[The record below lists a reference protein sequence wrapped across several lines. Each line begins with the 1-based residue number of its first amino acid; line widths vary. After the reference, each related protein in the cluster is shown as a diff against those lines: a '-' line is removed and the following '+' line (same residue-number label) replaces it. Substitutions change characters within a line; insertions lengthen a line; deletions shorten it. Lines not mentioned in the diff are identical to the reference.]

1 MQKIF
6 GIIGWIGTVLVFGA
20 LAVRGININLLGI
33 HIPSI
38 YPAWAEYASY
48 GAWAGLVC
56 VLIYMAGQWRDV
68 AVFYRGR
75 GARYGTMSL
84 VSVVVFLAILVAVNY
99 LGTRQ
104 GKRWDLTA
112 NQVFSLSDQ
121 TIKILKDLKEPVKVT
136 VFERNDQLDVHRARL
151 QEYQYQTTQL
161 TTEFIDPDRQ
171 PTRAASAKIET
182 LPTIL
187 FEYKGR
193 TERVTSTNEQDLT
206 NALIK
211 VLTGTARKV
220 YFLQGHGE
228 KDTAS
233 SDRGGLSAAT
243 EQMKQDNF
251 SFDQLVLIQQK
262 TIPDDATIVVMAG
275 PTTDLFAPE
284 IEALNAYVAKGGKVL
299 VLLDPLL
306 KGPAQPLL
314 TQFLADW
321 GIRAGSDVV
330 LDIAGRAKLGAD
342 ESITVAAEY
351 PSHPITTGFRVVT
364 AFPMARSMAP
374 IEGGSN
380 AHIAQPLVRTSEQS
394 WSEANLSALGDEKT
408 EVAFN
413 ADKGDKQGPVTVGAA
428 VSAPATVT
436 PPSGNSSPGSP
447 DSERKPETR
456 IVALGDS
463 DFATNQNIGFAG
475 NRDFFMNTLNWLSQQ
490 ENLIAI
496 RPRQPEDRRLSLTP
510 DQQNR
515 IAILTIFL
523 IPGIVFASGIYAW
536 WRRR

>member
-68 AVFYRGR
+68 SVFYQGR

-515 IAILTIFL
+515 IAILTIFI
-523 IPGIVFASGIYAW
+523 IPGLVFATGIYTW

>member
-20 LAVRGININLLGI
+20 LLIKGVPVLGI
-33 HIPSI
+33 PSV
-38 YPAWAEYASY
+38 YPAGEQYANY
-48 GAWAGLVC
+48 GAWAGLAC

-68 AVFYRGR
+68 AEFYKGR
-75 GARYGTMSL
+75 GAKYGTMSI
-84 VSVVVFLAILVAVNY
+84 VSIVVFLAILVAVNY

-104 GKRWDLTA
+104 NRRWDFTA
-112 NQVFSLSDQ
+112 NQVYSLSDQ

-136 VFERNDQLDVHRARL
+136 VFERNDRQDVHKDRL

-161 TTEFIDPDRQ
+161 TTEFIDPDRE
-171 PTRAASAKIET
+171 PTRAGTAKVDT

-193 TERVTSTNEQDLT
+193 VERVTNSNEQDLT

-211 VLTGTARKV
+211 VVTGESRKV
-220 YFLQGHGE
+220 YFTQGHGE

-233 SDRGGLSAAT
+233 SDRGGLSTAV

-251 SFDQLVLIQQK
+251 TVEPLVLIQQK
-262 TIPDDATIVVMAG
+262 TVPADATVVVIAG
-275 PTTDLFAPE
+275 PTTDFFQPE
-284 IEALNAYVAKGGKVL
+284 IDALNAYVARGGKVM
-299 VLLDPLL
+299 VMLDPLL

-314 TQFLADW
+314 LQFLTDW
-321 GIRAGSDVV
+321 GIRAGTDVV
-330 LDIAGRAKLGAD
+330 LDASGMGQMLGTDA
-342 ESITVAAEY
+342 SVPVAAQY
-351 PSHPITTGFRVVT
+351 PTHPITEGFRVIT
-364 AFPMARSMAP
+364 AYPMARSMTP

-380 AHIAQPLVRTSEQS
+380 SHIAQPLVNTSAQS
-394 WSEANLSALGDEKT
+394 WSEADLTGLSAGKA

-413 ADKGDKQGPVTVGAA
+413 ADKGDKQGPITLGAA

-436 PPSGNSSPGSP
+436 PPAPSGNGSP
-447 DSERKPETR
+447 ASPDQERKPETR
-456 IVALGDS
+456 IVAVGDS
-463 DFATNQNIGFAG
+463 DFATNMAIGISG
-475 NRDFFMNTLNWLSQQ
+475 NRDFFMNSINWLSQQ
-490 ENLIAI
+490 ENLIAV
-496 RPRQPEDRRLSLTP
+496 RPRQPEDRRLTLTA

-515 IAILTIFL
+515 IMILSLFI
-523 IPGIVFASGIYAW
+523 IPGLVFATGVYTW

>member
-20 LAVRGININLLGI
+20 LLVRGIPFLGI
-33 HIPSI
+33 PSV
-38 YPAWAEYASY
+38 YPAGQEYATFA
-48 GAWAGLVC
+48 AWAGLVC

-68 AVFYRGR
+68 AVFYQGR

-84 VSVVVFLAILVAVNY
+84 VSIVVFLAILVAVNY

-136 VFERNDQLDVHRARL
+136 VFERNEQLDVHRARL

-262 TIPDDATIVVMAG
+262 TIPDDATIVAIIG

-284 IEALNAYVAKGGKVL
+284 IEALNAYVAKGGKVM
-299 VLLDPLL
+299 VMLDPLL

-364 AFPMARSMAP
+364 AFPMARSMTP

-394 WSEANLSALGDEKT
+394 WSEANLSALGNEKT

-436 PPSGNSSPGSP
+436 PPSGNASPGSP

-463 DFATNQNIGFAG
+463 DFATNQNFGFAG
-475 NRDFFMNTLNWLSQQ
+475 NRDFFMNALNWLSQQ

>member
-1 MQKIF
+1 MQKIL

-20 LAVRGININLLGI
+20 VAVRMF
-33 HIPSI
+33 
-38 YPAWAEYASY
+38 YPDWNQYATWA
-48 GAWAGLVC
+48 AWAGLVT

-68 AVFYRGR
+68 AEFYKGR
-75 GARYGTMSL
+75 GARYGT
-84 VSVVVFLAILVAVNY
+84 VSIVSILVFLGVLVAVNY

-104 GKRWDLTA
+104 SKRWDLTA
-112 NQVFSLSDQ
+112 NQVYSLSDQ
-121 TIKILKDLKEPVKVT
+121 TVKILKELKEPVKVT
-136 VFERNDQLDVHRARL
+136 VFERNDQQAVHRARL

-171 PTRAASAKIET
+171 PTLAAGAKIDT
-182 LPTIL
+182 LPTVL
-187 FEYKGR
+187 FEYQGR

-211 VLTGTARKV
+211 ATTGAARKV

-228 KDTAS
+228 KDIAS
-233 SDRGGLSAAT
+233 SDRPGLNAAV

-251 SFDQLVLIQQK
+251 TFEALVLVQRQ
-262 TIPDDATIVVMAG
+262 TVPDDATIVVIAG

-284 IEALNAYVAKGGKVL
+284 IEALTAYAARGGKLMVMM
-299 VLLDPLL
+299 DPLL

-330 LDIAGRAKLGAD
+330 LDIAGRAKLQAD
-342 ESITVAAEY
+342 ESVTVAAEY
-351 PSHPITTGFRVVT
+351 PSHPITAGFRVVT
-364 AFPMARSMAP
+364 AFPMARSMTP

-380 AHIAQPLVRTSEQS
+380 SRTAQPLVRTSDQS
-394 WSEANLSALGDEKT
+394 WSEADLTALATAKEK
-408 EVAFN
+408 VAF
-413 ADKGDKQGPVTVGAA
+413 DPGKGDTQGPITVGAA
-428 VSAPATVT
+428 VSAPATVM
-436 PPSGNSSPGSP
+436 PPSGNSTPGSP
-447 DSERKPETR
+447 DSGRTPETR

-463 DFATNQNIGFAG
+463 DFATNETIAFAG
-475 NRDFFMNTLNWLSQQ
+475 NRDFFMNALNWLSQQ

-496 RPRQPEDRRLSLTP
+496 RPRQPEDRRLTLTP

-523 IPGIVFASGIYAW
+523 IPGLVFATGVYTW
-536 WRRR
+536 WKRR

>member
-1 MQKIF
+1 MQKAL
-6 GIIGWIGTVLVFGA
+6 GIIGWVGTVLVFGA
-20 LAVRGININLLGI
+20 VAVRVAVRLNYLDADLNQ
-33 HIPSI
+33 
-38 YPAWAEYASY
+38 YATY
-48 GAWAGLVC
+48 AAWAGLVA

-68 AVFYRGR
+68 AEFYKGR
-75 GARYGTMSL
+75 SARYGTVSII
-84 VSVVVFLAILVAVNY
+84 SVVVFLGVLIAINY

-104 GKRWDLTA
+104 NKRWDLTA
-112 NQVFSLSDQ
+112 NQVYSLSDQ
-121 TIKILKDLKEPVKVT
+121 TIRILKELKEPVKVT
-136 VFERNDQLDVHRARL
+136 VFERNDQQAVHKNRL

-171 PTRAASAKIET
+171 PTRAAGAKIDT

-187 FEYKGR
+187 FEYQGR

-211 VLTGTARKV
+211 VTTGAARKV

-233 SDRGGLSAAT
+233 SDRGGLSAAV

-251 SFDQLVLIQQK
+251 SFEQLVLVQK
-262 TIPDDATIVVMAG
+262 QTVPDDATIVVMAG

-284 IEALNAYVAKGGKVL
+284 IEALSAYVARGGKLMVM
-299 VLLDPLL
+299 LDPLL

-342 ESITVAAEY
+342 ESVTVAAEY
-351 PSHPITTGFRVVT
+351 PSHPITAGFRVVT

-380 AHIAQPLVRTSEQS
+380 SRIAQPLVNTSDQS
-394 WSEANLSALGDEKT
+394 WSEADLAGLATAKAK
-408 EVAFN
+408 VAFD
-413 ADKGDKQGPVTVGAA
+413 ADKGDKQGPIAVGAA

-436 PPSGNSSPGSP
+436 PPPPGNSTPAAP

-463 DFATNQNIGFAG
+463 DFATNETIGFGG
-475 NRDFFMNTLNWLSQQ
+475 NRDFFMNALNWLSQQ

-496 RPRQPEDRRLSLTP
+496 RPRQPLDHRLTLTEDQTLLILILSL
-510 DQQNR
+510 
-515 IAILTIFL
+515 LV
-523 IPGIVFASGIYAW
+523 IPGLVFASGIYSW
-536 WRRR
+536 WRGR